1 MRKLPPL
8 NSLRAFEAAARNRSF
23 TAAATELCVTVTAIS
38 HQIRHLEEQLGQKLF
53 ERTPRE
59 VTLTDL
65 GEKLYPGLR
74 DGFDRFADAFDRLR
88 DTRGQESLTVT
99 TTRAFAERWLMPR
112 LLSFTSALPGI
123 DVHVEATEELVDLRR
138 SSADVAIRYGHQPS
152 EDLSSALL
160 LQDMYCP
167 VVSLGCATT
176 SSQEFDEY
184 KGMPLLAYK
193 WFNRGLSGP
202 SWEQWLQAADKP
214 PIETFRI
221 SWFND
226 ESLAIHAMER
236 GMGPL
241 LCSDIMTED
250 ATRERR
256 LIRLDG
262 PALPGFGY
270 HLTYL
275 QGRRRKRPVARF
287 CDWLHA
293 QAAEFV
299 EQRPARAAA

>member
-8 NSLRAFEAAARNRSF
+8 NSLRAFEAAARNGSF
-23 TAAATELCVTVTAIS
+23 TAAADELCVTVTAIS
-38 HQIRHLEEQLGQKLF
+38 HQIRHLEEQIGQKLF

-59 VTLTDL
+59 VVLTQL
-65 GEKLYPGLR
+65 GASLYPALR

-88 DTRGQESLTVT
+88 DTPGQESLTVT

-112 LLSFTSALPGI
+112 LPGFMSSLPGI
-123 DVHVEATEELVDLRR
+123 DVHVEATDEVVDLRR
-138 SSADVAIRYGHQPS
+138 SNADVAIRYGHQPS
-152 EDLSSALL
+152 EDLASALL
-160 LQDMYCP
+160 LRDTYGP
-167 VVSLGCATT
+167 VVATGLAVTASRDLDDYSSL
-176 SSQEFDEY
+176 
-184 KGMPLLAYK
+184 PLLAYK
-193 WFNRGLSGP
+193 WFNPALNGP
-202 SWEQWLQAADKP
+202 GWKQWLEASGKSSV
-214 PIETFRI
+214 ETLRI

-241 LCSDIMTED
+241 LCSDILTQD
-250 ATRERR
+250 AIRDGR
-256 LIRLDG
+256 LTRLDG

-275 QGRRRKRPVARF
+275 HGRRRKRPVARF
-287 CDWLHA
+287 CEWLHA

-299 EQRPARAAA
+299 DRQPARSAA